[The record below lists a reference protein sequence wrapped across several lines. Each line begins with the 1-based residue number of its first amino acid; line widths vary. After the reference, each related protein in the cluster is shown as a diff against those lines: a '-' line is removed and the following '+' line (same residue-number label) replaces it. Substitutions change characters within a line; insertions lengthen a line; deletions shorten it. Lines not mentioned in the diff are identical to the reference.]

1 MGIKLAAAKLENS
14 NYLFYFRKINFN
26 KKSFIKNKSSNLVK
40 HKTWFRN
47 ALKNTKNKI
56 FIIKFNEKFCGYL
69 RLEKKNKEYVVS
81 ILIDVKF
88 RKKGLATKALI
99 LAEKK
104 LDINSV
110 LKAEVNFNNMA
121 SIAMFSKMVMLK
133 NIQIIKF

>member
-1 MGIKLAAAKLENS
+1 M
-14 NYLFYFRKINFN
+14 
-26 KKSFIKNKSSNLVK
+26 
-40 HKTWFRN
+40 
-47 ALKNTKNKI
+47 
-56 FIIKFNEKFCGYL
+56 
-69 RLEKKNKEYVVS
+69 RLEKNKEYVVS

-121 SIAMFSKMVMLK
+121 SIAMFSKIGYVKKYTNNKVLIMKK
-133 NIQIIKF
+133 NLNKIKIIDRIEKIRAKNNGSWMNILRLAYKNAPKECAILMSKIYKDDMKISKLVKQLTK